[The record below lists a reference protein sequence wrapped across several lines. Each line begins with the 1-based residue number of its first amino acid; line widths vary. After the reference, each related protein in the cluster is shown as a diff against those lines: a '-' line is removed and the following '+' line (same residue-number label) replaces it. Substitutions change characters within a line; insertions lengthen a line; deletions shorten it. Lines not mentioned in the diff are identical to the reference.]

1 MAPTSVGA
9 QRINMKLP
17 SQKFGTFK
25 FPEDYDVIRTATLNK
40 TDLAGGNNKYY
51 HIEAHTS
58 KDKAK
63 FRLYSRYGR
72 VGHEGT
78 EEERIPTQ
86 DELSLLAAFESL
98 KSEKTGK
105 SKGYVEVKMAA
116 TKVGSSVAN
125 VQILSDDIKKS
136 NLKSSDPN
144 AGVSAIK
151 LHRSVEKLVERLY
164 TEAGTAVRT
173 ALSGSLNTT
182 VENPLG
188 TLTLSQI
195 NTGRTILQE
204 IQQMLTDKPK
214 LKGSINKD
222 LIDLSNQFYSAIPQ
236 QIAHRPKPSAGKKAL
251 DEWLG
256 TMVLN
261 DEKRLDEKEDLLGLL
276 SDVQGMVG
284 GFASSDIEKK
294 YTEIGCEY
302 EYLPDTDDRHKR
314 IFKYMNESRS
324 KHHDWKVSIQNIWT
338 LSIKGQRQKHLD
350 AMKGIGNVQPL
361 FHGSGPQNILG
372 ICKHGLL
379 MRPPG
384 VYVTGSMFG
393 NGLYFAD
400 QSSKSEQYAF
410 GRYGGGSGKG
420 ESYFM
425 FVADVALG
433 KIKKYQNSQSSL
445 TKAPPGYDS
454 VQGEKGYSLVH
465 NEFIIYDIKQ
475 HLLQY
480 LIEFKTSSGYY
491 R

>member
-1 MAPTSVGA
+1 
-9 QRINMKLP
+9 MKLP

-58 KDKAK
+58 KDKK
-63 FRLYSRYGR
+63 QFRLYSRYGR

-78 EEERIPTQ
+78 EEERIPPQ
-86 DELSLLAAFESL
+86 DEASLLSAFESL
-98 KSEKTGK
+98 KAEKTGK

-116 TKVGSSVAN
+116 TKVGSAVAN

-136 NLKSSDPN
+136 NLKTSDPASSTPKVN
-144 AGVSAIK
+144 
-151 LHRSVEKLVERLY
+151 LHRSIEKLVDRLY
-164 TEAGTAVRT
+164 REAGAAVRT
-173 ALSGSLNTT
+173 ALSGSLNTS

-188 TLTLSQI
+188 TLTLTQI
-195 NTGRTILQE
+195 EDGRKILQE

-222 LIDLSNQFYSAIPQ
+222 LIDLSNRFYSAIPQ

-261 DEKRLDEKEDLLGLL
+261 DENRLDDKEDLLGLL

-294 YTEIGCEY
+294 YLEIGCEY
-302 EYLPDTDDRHKR
+302 LYLPDEDDRYKR
-314 IFKYMNESRS
+314 VAKHMQESRS
-324 KHHDWKVSIQNIWT
+324 KLHDWKVTVKNIWS
-338 LSIKGQRQKHLD
+338 LSVKGQKQKHLD
-350 AMKGIGNVQPL
+350 KMKGVGNINPL

-420 ESYFM
+420 TSYFM

-433 KIKKYQNSQSSL
+433 KVKKYQNAQTHLNS
-445 TKAPPGYDS
+445 PPSGYDS
-454 VQGEKGYSLVH
+454 VQGEKGSSLYH

-480 LIEFKTSSGYY
+480 LIEFETSRYY
-491 R
+491 